1 MTTVNQIIKEKGS
14 DFYSVNPDQ
23 VVYEALQLM
32 AEKDIGALP
41 VIDNEGKMIGM
52 FSERDYARKLVLH
65 GITSRETKVSD
76 IMSTELYTVNP
87 GMSTLECMAV
97 MTEKKVRHLPVL
109 DHNKIVGIVSIGDIV
124 NQIIHEQ
131 DVTIKDLEK
140 YITSSGY
147 GHQ

>member
-1 MTTVNQIIKEKGS
+1 MTTVNQILKEKGS
-14 DFYSVNPDQ
+14 EFFSIGPDQ

-41 VIDNEGKMIGM
+41 VIDKEGKMVGM

-65 GITSRETKVSD
+65 GITSKETRVAE
-76 IMSTELYTVNP
+76 IMSSELYTVNP
-87 GMSTLECMAV
+87 SVSTLECMAI

>member
-1 MTTVNQIIKEKGS
+1 MTTVNQILKEKGS
-14 DFYSVNPDQ
+14 DFFSVGPDQ
-23 VVYEALQLM
+23 IVFEALQLM

-41 VIDNEGKMIGM
+41 VIDSEGKMIGM

-65 GITSRETKVSD
+65 GISSKETRIEE
-76 IMSTELYTVNP
+76 IMSTELYTVSP

>member
-23 VVYEALQLM
+23 VVYDALQMM

-41 VIDNEGKMIGM
+41 VIDNDGKMIGM
-52 FSERDYARKLVLH
+52 FSERDYARKLVLQ
-65 GITSRETKVSD
+65 GITSKETKVSE
-76 IMSTELYTVNP
+76 IMATELYTVNP
-87 GMSTLECMAV
+87 SMSTLECMAV

-124 NQIIHEQ
+124 NHIIHEQ
-131 DVTIKDLEK
+131 NITIKDLEK

>member
-1 MTTVNQIIKEKGS
+1 MTTVNQILKEKGS
-14 DFYSVNPDQ
+14 DFYSIGPDQ
-23 VVYEALQLM
+23 IVYEALQLM
-32 AEKDIGALP
+32 ADKDIGALP
-41 VIDNEGKMIGM
+41 VIDSEGKMIGM

-65 GITSRETKVSD
+65 GISSKETRVEE
-76 IMSTELYTVNP
+76 IMSTELYTVSP

>member
-1 MTTVNQIIKEKGS
+1 MTTVNQILKEKGS
-14 DFYSVNPDQ
+14 DFYSVGPDQ

-65 GITSRETKVSD
+65 GITSRETKVVD
-76 IMSTELYTVNP
+76 IMTTELYTVNP
-87 GMSTLECMAV
+87 SVSTLECMAV